1 MSREPCPH
9 GKSNIPGK
17 GNTRY
22 DEKLYKSFQR
32 IIDCTLEGPLTAI
45 KIIEKEE
52 KIIG

>member
-1 MSREPCPH
+1 MSREPCPR

-22 DEKLYKSFQR
+22 DEKLSKSFQR
-32 IIDCTLEGPLTAI
+32 IIDCTLEGPLTNI
-45 KIIEKEE
+45 KITEKEE